1 MSWRRFSSLAC
12 TALAGCLSVESSS
25 INTQGMHAD
34 FTVEAD
40 GTGQSLAS
48 AELTV
53 GGDLSNVYVDL
64 TGGDQLVASEGQVSR
79 VMTRHNDV
87 IGRVWYEAV
96 LPTDAEGTE
105 FDIALER
112 PAGAGVSAP
121 GSAAVMP
128 AGFDLSAPAPGT
140 SQSRGTALTVAWQPG
155 RADFMAIEVSGF
167 CIAPAV
173 FGVPPGATS
182 YTIGASQLHVLDGQ
196 PPNDSCDIDIVVV
209 RSRAGSVDPAFGEG
223 GSFEARQ
230 VRSVTVVSVP

>member
-1 MSWRRFSSLAC
+1 VNWNGFSLLAC

-25 INTQGMHAD
+25 ITTQGMHAD
-34 FTVEAD
+34 LTVEAD

-64 TGGDQLVASEGQVSR
+64 VGGDQLVASEGQVSR
-79 VMTRHNDV
+79 IMTRQNDV

-105 FDIALER
+105 FHIALER
-112 PAGAGVSAP
+112 PPGSGVSAP
-121 GSAAVMP
+121 DSVVVLP
-128 AGFDLSAPAPGT
+128 AGFDITAPAPGT
-140 SQSRGTALTVAWQPG
+140 SQSRGAALTVTWQPG
-155 RADFMAIEVSGF
+155 RADSMTIEVSGF
-167 CIAPAV
+167 CIAPAL
-173 FGVPPGATS
+173 FGVPPNATS
-182 YTIGASQLHVLDGQ
+182 YTIGASQLRALDGQ
-196 PPNDSCDIDIVVV
+196 PPSSCDIGIVIV